1 MFEGRYCLV
10 RGDRSGV
17 YAGVLK
23 ARQDREAVL
32 TDARKIWYWQGATC
46 LAQLASEGTSKPNE
60 CKFPAPVADFYDWHH
75 KLTGSCTQG
84 RDAFARDHGLKMDD
98 AMTPEEFIRLTCNAY
113 GGDVIRQLAG
123 RYGVTL

>member
-17 YAGVLK
+17 YAGELK

-46 LAQLASEGTSKPNE
+46 LAQLASKGTSNPDG
-60 CKFPAPVADFYDWHH
+60 CKFPAPVAEVVITDAIEVIP
-75 KLTGSCTQG
+75 CT
-84 RDAFARDHGLKMDD
+84 DKAEAS
-98 AMTPEEFIRLTCNAY
+98 IRS
-113 GGDVIRQLAG
+113 VP
-123 RYGVTL
+123 VWTL

>member
-23 ARQDREAVL
+23 ARQDRETVL

-46 LAQLASEGTSKPNE
+46 LAQLASEGTSKPDG
-60 CKFPAPVADFYDWHH
+60 CKFPAPVAEVVITDAIEVIP
-75 KLTGSCTQG
+75 CT
-84 RDAFARDHGLKMDD
+84 AKAE
-98 AMTPEEFIRLTCNAY
+98 TSIRS
-113 GGDVIRQLAG
+113 VP
-123 RYGVTL
+123 VWTL